1 MYFSLNAAAIFPA
14 SVSFLLK
21 PADSFPHLIFL
32 PPVNAGLPFNIAA
45 LMPMLMVHFDQPDD
59 FCVGCAQTLS
69 KVQWSVHLMYGMTI
83 IHPPACMNT
92 HTYTQ
97 MFSFMHHI
105 DTQSCTTAY
114 SEYIRTCGERVP
126 QCTYC

>member
-32 PPVNAGLPFNIAA
+32 PPVNAGLPLNIVA
-45 LMPMLMVHFDQPDD
+45 LLPMLMVHFDQPDD

-69 KVQWSVHLMYGMTI
+69 KVQWSVHSMYGMTI
-83 IHPPACMNT
+83 IHPPACINT
-92 HTYTQ
+92 H
-97 MFSFMHHI
+97 M
-105 DTQSCTTAY
+105 
-114 SEYIRTCGERVP
+114 YIHPNVLIHALH
-126 QCTYC
+126 